1 VLFGVAPLPV
11 LLGLLA
17 LPIAL
22 NSVRILRE
30 NYRDRLKM
38 IPANIAIIKVY
49 LIMGVA
55 LVAGYLIHGV
65 TGW

>member
-1 VLFGVAPLPV
+1 LR
-11 LLGLLA
+11 
-17 LPIAL
+17 
-22 NSVRILRE
+22 SVKILRE

-49 LIMGVA
+49 LITGVA
-55 LVAGYLIHGV
+55 MIAGYLIHGA